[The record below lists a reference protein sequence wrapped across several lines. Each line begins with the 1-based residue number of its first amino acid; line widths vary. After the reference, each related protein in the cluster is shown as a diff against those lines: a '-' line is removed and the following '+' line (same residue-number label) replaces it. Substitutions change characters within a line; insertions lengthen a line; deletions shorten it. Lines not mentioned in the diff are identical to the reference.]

1 MIEPDEMIELF
12 ISGIFLLIAASI
24 LVQLYWDI
32 DISGLINVVI
42 EIGVPVFVALF
53 LASIFANLIS
63 EIMS

>member
-12 ISGIFLLIAASI
+12 VSGIFLLIAASI

-32 DISGLINVVI
+32 DITGLINVVI